1 MSATTKAFVIVR
13 SWWNYNDEWTEGDD
27 ETLKAFAD
35 RAVAEAY
42 LERCRVRARAER
54 GEYIQ
59 GGVGYRLVEVDMPAS
74 DPIQTEGP

>member
-1 MSATTKAFVIVR
+1 MSATRKAYVIVR

-42 LERCRVRARAER
+42 LERCRLRARSER
-54 GEYIQ
+54 HEYVQ
-59 GGVGYRLVEVDMPAS
+59 GGVGYRLVEVEMPT
-74 DPIQTEGP
+74 QTEGP

>member
-1 MSATTKAFVIVR
+1 MSATRKAYVIVR

-42 LERCRVRARAER
+42 LERCRARARTER
-54 GEYIQ
+54 HEYVQ
-59 GGVGYRLVEVDMPAS
+59 GGVGYKLVEVDMPAH
-74 DPIQTEGP
+74 TEGQ